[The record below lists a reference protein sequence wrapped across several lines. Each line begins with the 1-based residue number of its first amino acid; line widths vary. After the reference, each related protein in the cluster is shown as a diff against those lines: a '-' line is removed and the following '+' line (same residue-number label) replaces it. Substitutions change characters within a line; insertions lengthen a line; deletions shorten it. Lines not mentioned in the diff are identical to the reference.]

1 MSSGTNGWYVAQ
13 VKSIEEPDPAAD
25 KPAVAQVS
33 SQLTES
39 ISNDLLAQ
47 FEKALRGRFP
57 VEVHQQEIDR
67 LL

>member
-1 MSSGTNGWYVAQ
+1 MAQ
-13 VKSIEEPDPAAD
+13 VKSIEKPDPAAD
-25 KPAVAQVS
+25 KPAVEQVS
-33 SQLTES
+33 SQLTDS
-39 ISNDLLAQ
+39 IRNDLLSQ